1 MFIDCVLVD
10 LVLYNDMVLIFLNV
24 VVLFRG
30 RVLKMYEVVLKRFV
44 DELKIINLI
53 KIVCVFLLI

>member
-30 RVLKMYEVVLKRFV
+30 RVLKMYDVVLKRFV